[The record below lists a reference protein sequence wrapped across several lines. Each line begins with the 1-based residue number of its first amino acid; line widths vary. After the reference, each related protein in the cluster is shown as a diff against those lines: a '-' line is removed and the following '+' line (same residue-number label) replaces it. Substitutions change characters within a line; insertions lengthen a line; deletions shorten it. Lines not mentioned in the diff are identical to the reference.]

1 MQSHVVGLF
10 LWCRACDALPE
21 PITLWRP
28 APPPNRQF
36 LTPAIIDASEIN
48 YSFSFLVNCSAKE
61 RTISSDTQNQNQ
73 GQAQSQWRPSWVS
86 LFARQKIE
94 MRRFCPKPKSN
105 AEDRR
110 THPTRKLLVSMR
122 KRHRGGICVQ
132 RNITAFSLSAAGKLC
147 KLPMIGDRALARAH
161 IQIQTQVDSRYSM
174 ETAMCKLDVKQID
187 RIGEIR
193 SKMCA
198 QKPCFAAR
206 RMLNNGTNGNYR
218 QPRQDWTRFTSSG
231 FGSSIDAA
239 TIVLSTKTNFCVD
252 THLIESQPIVLKVSG
267 FLE

>member
-1 MQSHVVGLF
+1 MRCFAWTNYILATSTTTKPPISHSSHHRWQRDKLQFQFSRELF
-10 LWCRACDALPE
+10 CKGPNNIERYAKP
-21 PITLWRP
+21 RP
-28 APPPNRQF
+28 R
-36 LTPAIIDASEIN
+36 
-48 YSFSFLVNCSAKE
+48 
-61 RTISSDTQNQNQ
+61 SSSVAVTTV
-73 GQAQSQWRPSWVS
+73 VS
-86 LFARQKIE
+86 LFVRAANDRDAQILPKTEIE
-94 MRRFCPKPKSN
+94 HRRSN
-105 AEDRR
+105 

-122 KRHRGGICVQ
+122 MRHRGGICVQ

-161 IQIQTQVDSRYSM
+161 TQAQTQMDSRYSM
-174 ETAMCKLDVKQID
+174 ETAMCKLDAKQID
-187 RIGEIR
+187 RFGEIR

-198 QKPCFAAR
+198 QKTCFAAR

-218 QPRQDWTRFTSSG
+218 QPRQDWKRFTSSG
-231 FGSSIDAA
+231 LSIDAA